1 MIKESA
7 LRYKSI
13 SILCKTYYDFLKV
26 IDIAT
31 EEMIFSKTLKT
42 DNFRFFENKE
52 YILEN
57 YQSFLNKKETI
68 ALILVEENV
77 NYTEFQFYCRNYS
90 EYDSYNDWDRF
101 KMIDCSIYLRKEKL
115 KQLKQCWHN

>member
-7 LRYKSI
+7 LRYKNI
-13 SILCKTYYDFLKV
+13 SILCKKYDDFLKV

-31 EEMIFSKTLKT
+31 EEMIFSKTLPVKI
-42 DNFRFFENKE
+42 RFFEDKK

-57 YQSFLNKKETI
+57 YQSFLNKKGTI
-68 ALILVEENV
+68 ALILVEEKI

-90 EYDSYNDWDRF
+90 EYDSYDDWDRF

-115 KQLKQCWHN
+115 KQLKQF